1 MFIFMNIFANRL
13 RTANRT
19 VPPEACFATFRW
31 EDCGGPPRQ
40 VLYYWKPGSRCEVGI
55 WRGCLPNLNM
65 FHDEYECV
73 STCIFS
79 VRAQPPDYHAI
90 LEKEEI
96 ESQTE
101 VLTEGNTTVSD
112 SSNTA
117 DAVKTNA
124 TMKTPVNE
132 TVLETDNATD
142 TTEGNAAATNSTTK

>member
-1 MFIFMNIFANRL
+1 S
-13 RTANRT
+13 

-101 VLTEGNTTVSD
+101 VTEAMNVTSSLIDGNTTVEVSTGPD